1 MEMIESKKG
10 MSGNTLGQVVT
21 AVVVVIVAS
30 ISAVILTSINAG
42 QTAGSAAA
50 NVTRDGNTMLT
61 NFSSLFGTYG
71 TVLIAAA
78 LVAAVIG
85 GLAYFGS
92 QRR

>member
-61 NFSSLFGTYG
+61 NFSSLFG
-71 TVLIAAA
+71 
-78 LVAAVIG
+78 
-85 GLAYFGS
+85 
-92 QRR
+92 RRSHWWTSLLRQPTPISFY